1 MRSGYSVSDKYCLL
15 CMIEVCLQK
24 GGCGA
29 TFPDFS
35 FCQHAFLMRVKAR
48 KRFDLVVEVSVQ
60 RRFY

>member
-1 MRSGYSVSDKYCLL
+1 
-15 CMIEVCLQK
+15 MIEVCLQK

-35 FCQHAFLMRVKAR
+35 FCQHAFIMRVKAR